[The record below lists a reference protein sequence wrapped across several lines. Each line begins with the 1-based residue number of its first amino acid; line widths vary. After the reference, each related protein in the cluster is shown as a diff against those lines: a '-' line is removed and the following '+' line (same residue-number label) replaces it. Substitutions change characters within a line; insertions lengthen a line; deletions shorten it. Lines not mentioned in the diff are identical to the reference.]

1 MAEQFSPTQVK
12 SKLGWSNSFDRNA
25 AFPLDINSWFGSYEE
40 AVAAAAKAVQVGSS
54 ESKYYFGQQV
64 YVFDGSVATTY
75 LIQGDGTLKEIGSGK
90 SLPMIFVDNEA
101 GMLALTDIEIGQQVF
116 REDTSTIWLFK
127 GGVPSSIDS
136 WVETASQNDT
146 VWQGTE
152 NKVNFYALARATYDG
167 IAIKDSNTLYFLS
180 DEGKIYKGST
190 LMNLSFIQVTAMPN
204 ISEAITN
211 AMYLDTNTFAMQI
224 TFDNRTWLSL
234 SPGYLTDGA
243 NWATAD
249 SNRFATI
256 GLIKKAL
263 TETINGIN
271 TTPAFDN
278 ATGTI
283 SIGDNPDGAVLTG
296 VTHDPTYNSSQLK
309 LTIPVYGGEDIVVD
323 IPKDKFVTAGTYNSE
338 TQNIELTIDGQEEKV
353 LIPAS
358 DLVDV
363 YTADNTGKNVT
374 IAISDDNKISASI
387 KIDPATAN
395 ALKYDPEKGFI
406 VDISGKIDK
415 IAGATGDQIV
425 VSNADGSI
433 AESEYTI
440 NSTGTLGTS
449 NTEIPTASTVDS
461 AITSAVNTAA
471 EDKIDKV
478 VGEVG
483 NLVAFDANGAIK
495 DSQVKAGGATL
506 AETPDEN
513 TLATEAA
520 VADILA
526 WKNLG

>member
-1 MAEQFSPTQVK
+1 MAEKFSPTQVK

-54 ESKYYFGQQV
+54 ASKYYFGQQV

-75 LIQGDGTLKEIGSGK
+75 LIQGDGTLKEIGSGT
-90 SLPMIFVDNEA
+90 SSPMIFVDNEA
-101 GMLALTDIEIGQQVF
+101 GMLALTDIESGQQVF
-116 REDTSTIWLFK
+116 REDTSTIWLYK
-127 GGVPSSIDS
+127 GGDSSSIDN

-152 NKVNFYALARATYDG
+152 NKVNFYATARATFDG
-167 IAIKDSNTLYFLS
+167 ITSKDPNTLYFLS

-190 LMNLSFIQVTAMPN
+190 LMNLSFVQVTTMPN

-211 AMYLDTNTFAMQI
+211 VMYLDTNSFAMQI
-224 TFDNRTWLSL
+224 TFDNKTWLTL

-243 NWATAD
+243 NWASAD
-249 SNRFATI
+249 SNKFATI

-263 TETINGIN
+263 TETISDIN
-271 TTPAFDN
+271 ITPSFDN

-283 SIGDNPDGAVLTG
+283 TIGDNPDGAVLTG
-296 VTHDPTYNSSQLK
+296 VTHDPTYDSTQLK
-309 LTIPVYGGEDIVVD
+309 LTIPVYGGEDIIVD

-353 LIPAS
+353 LIPAAS
-358 DLVDV
+358 LVDV
-363 YTADNTGKNVT
+363 YTPDNTDKNVT

-395 ALKYDPEKGFI
+395 ALTYDPEKGFM

-415 IAGATGDQIV
+415 IADATGDKVV
-425 VSNADGSI
+425 VSNADGSV
-433 AESEYTI
+433 AESNYTI
-440 NSTGTLGTS
+440 NSTGTLGDS
-449 NTEIPTASTVDS
+449 DTEIPTSATVNS
-461 AITSAVNTAA
+461 AITDAIDTAA

-478 VGEVG
+478 VGEVD
-483 NLVAFDANGAIK
+483 NLVAFDADGAIK
-495 DSQVKAGGATL
+495 DSQVKTGGATL
-506 AETPDEN
+506 AETPDAN

-520 VADILA
+520 VADIMA

>member
-1 MAEQFSPTQVK
+1 
-12 SKLGWSNSFDRNA
+12 
-25 AFPLDINSWFGSYEE
+25 
-40 AVAAAAKAVQVGSS
+40 
-54 ESKYYFGQQV
+54 
-64 YVFDGSVATTY
+64 
-75 LIQGDGTLKEIGSGK
+75 
-90 SLPMIFVDNEA
+90 
-101 GMLALTDIEIGQQVF
+101 
-116 REDTSTIWLFK
+116 
-127 GGVPSSIDS
+127 
-136 WVETASQNDT
+136 
-146 VWQGTE
+146 
-152 NKVNFYALARATYDG
+152 
-167 IAIKDSNTLYFLS
+167 
-180 DEGKIYKGST
+180 
-190 LMNLSFIQVTAMPN
+190 MNLSFIQVTAMPN

-224 TFDNRTWLSL
+224 TFDNRTWLTL

-338 TQNIELTIDGQEEKV
+338 TQNIELTIDGQAEKV

-363 YTADNTGKNVT
+363 YTADNTDKNVT
-374 IAISDDNKISASI
+374 IAISGDNKISASI

-433 AESEYTI
+433 AESGYTI
-440 NSTGTLGTS
+440 NSTGTLGIS
-449 NTEIPTASTVDS
+449 NTEIPTASTVNS

-495 DSQVKAGGATL
+495 DSQVKAGGAKL